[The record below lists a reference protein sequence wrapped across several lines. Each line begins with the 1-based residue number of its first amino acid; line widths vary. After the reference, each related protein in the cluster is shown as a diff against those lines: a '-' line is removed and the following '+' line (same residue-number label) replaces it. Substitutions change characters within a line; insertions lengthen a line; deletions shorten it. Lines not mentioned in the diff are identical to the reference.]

1 MRGIGIKGGKAR
13 VGRKLMMRKL
23 RFVPKALLLPMVAL
37 ALVSCGRGEDKGAL
51 KGEPVAAVK
60 APEGKQWL
68 EVVSKTEQGGYL
80 IGNPDAK
87 IKLIEFG
94 SLTCHV
100 CADFATQSGEEFNEK
115 YINSGKVA
123 FEFRNFVRD
132 EMDLIAARI
141 TRCGAD
147 EAMYPLTEQFMAF
160 QPTMFENLKKVESDA
175 ALNAKISSLKD
186 GERFFA
192 IAEAAGIIDFFA
204 QRGVSRDQAKACLSD
219 KVEMEKLGKLTAD
232 YGKNYTIQG
241 TPTFY
246 LNGNKIDVTAWP
258 QVKGKL
264 QEAGAR

>member
-1 MRGIGIKGGKAR
+1 MRIKS
-13 VGRKLMMRKL
+13 
-23 RFVPKALLLPMVAL
+23 LLIATVAAL
-37 ALVSCGRGEDKGAL
+37 ALSACGSESGTTGSVQ
-51 KGEPVAAVK
+51 GEPVAKVAAPAGK
-60 APEGKQWL
+60 AWVD
-68 EVVSKTEQGGYL
+68 VVSKTGEGGYL

-115 YINSGKVA
+115 YINTGKVS

-132 EMDLIAARI
+132 EMDLTAARI
-141 TRCGAD
+141 SRCGAD

-160 QPTMFENLKKVESDA
+160 QPTMFENLKKVEGDA
-175 ALNAKISSLKD
+175 ALNAKLSSLKGAD
-186 GERFFA
+186 RAFA
-192 IAEAAGIIDFFA
+192 VGEAAGIIDFFA

-219 KVEMEKLGKLTAD
+219 QKEMDKLAELTAD
-232 YGKNYTIQG
+232 YGKKYSIQG

-258 QVKGKL
+258 AVKGKL
-264 QEAGAR
+264 MEAGAR

>member
-1 MRGIGIKGGKAR
+1 
-13 VGRKLMMRKL
+13 MMRKL
-23 RFVPKALLLPMVAL
+23 RFVLASMAAL
-37 ALVSCGRGEDKGAL
+37 ALASCGASEEKGA
-51 KGEPVAAVK
+51 PVASVK

-68 EVVSKTEQGGYL
+68 EVVSKSSEGGYL
-80 IGNPDAK
+80 IGNPEAK

-100 CADFATQSGEEFNEK
+100 CADFATASAEEFNEK
-115 YINSGKVA
+115 YINSGKVQ

-132 EMDLIAARI
+132 ELDLIAARI

-147 EAMYPLTEQFMAF
+147 EAVYPLAEQFFAF
-160 QPTMFENLKKVESDA
+160 QPTMFENLKKVEGDA
-175 ALNAKISSLKD
+175 ALNAKLSGLKGVD
-186 GERFFA
+186 RSFA
-192 IAEAAGIIDFFA
+192 VAEAAGIIDFFA

-219 KVEMEKLGKLTAD
+219 QKEMDKLAELTAD
-232 YGKNYTIQG
+232 YGKKYSVQG

-258 QVKGKL
+258 AVKGKL

>member
-1 MRGIGIKGGKAR
+1 MRIS
-13 VGRKLMMRKL
+13 KLFL
-23 RFVPKALLLPMVAL
+23 GVAAL
-37 ALVSCGRGEDKGAL
+37 ASLSSCGGSEEKGAL
-51 KGEPVAAVK
+51 TGEPVAAV
-60 APEGKQWL
+60 APPAGKTWI
-68 EVVSKTEQGGYL
+68 EVAKKTPEGGYL

-132 EMDLIAARI
+132 ELDLSAARI
-141 TRCGAD
+141 ARCGAD
-147 EAMYPLTEQFMAF
+147 EAVYPLTEQFMAF
-160 QPTMFENLKKVESDA
+160 QPTMFENLKKVENDA
-175 ALNAKISSLKD
+175 ALNAKLSAMKGAD
-186 GERFFA
+186 RAFA
-192 IAEAAGIIDFFA
+192 VAETAGIIDFFA
-204 QRGVSRDQAKACLSD
+204 QRGVSRDQAKACLADQKELD
-219 KVEMEKLGKLTAD
+219 KLAELTSE
-232 YGKNYTIQG
+232 YGKKYAIQG

-258 QVKGKL
+258 AVKGKL